1 MGSTRDDS
9 VIDTYIVFGKTSKN
23 ILEFRDRRYEECT
36 ANVVVT
42 HTEPAPPT
50 ARCISKMKI
59 KSSVRETG
67 RNFLWLRKAF

>member
-23 ILEFRDRRYEECT
+23 ILEFRARRYEECI

-42 HTEPAPPT
+42 HTEPALPT
-50 ARCISKMKI
+50 ARCIRMKI